1 MRDSVFET
9 SGLFSIGVESNFAG
23 AVLAANSAE
32 SGIEFD
38 GWPGTGGT
46 SFASVLRLEGDV
58 RMYDWKGLDLID
70 SSTLIDSNGVDGR
83 FSLDLGG
90 MLRFAAAYA
99 PDKYGD
105 IIQNTA
111 DGDFVHGGIA
121 LYGGGKNYAQVV
133 TDGLDENLRDFK
145 QYRVNISILAESDD
159 DVMIDQG
166 GFLPLAAGSQ
176 DFRFFMY
183 SKDSANNFDKQ
194 LADAANGI
202 KYDALYGI
210 GR

>member
-1 MRDSVFET
+1 MSELCSIVDGEPPRDGATMPAKDVTAVAKFEIDWT
-9 SGLFSIGVESNFAG
+9 GVAIDETD
-23 AVLAANSAE
+23 V
-32 SGIEFD
+32 
-38 GWPGTGGT
+38 
-46 SFASVLRLEGDV
+46 ASVV
-58 RMYDWKGLDLID
+58 
-70 SSTLIDSNGVDGR
+70 
-83 FSLDLGG
+83 
-90 MLRFAAAYA
+90 
-99 PDKYGD
+99 
-105 IIQNTA
+105 
-111 DGDFVHGGIA
+111 
-121 LYGGGKNYAQVV
+121 YGGGKNYAQVV

-166 GFLPLAAGSQ
+166 RFLPLAAGSQ

-194 LADAANGI
+194 KADAANGI